1 MIRRPPRPTRTDTLF
16 PYTTLFRSI
25 FLQERL
31 PHSRP
36 GSEDAHRG
44 RADNPVGQIDEV
56 THLAEQAPTL
66 TAVLVPMRLGK
77 STCAHA
83 VVRDQG
89 SARRSQ
95 HPARFSHTLAVA
107 AIESR
112 AEEHTSELQSLMR
125 I

>member
-36 GSEDAHRG
+36 GSEAAHRG

-77 STCAHA
+77 SPCAHA

-89 SARRSQ
+89 SARSS
-95 HPARFSHTLAVA
+95 HDPARLRPK
-107 AIESR
+107 IGR
-112 AEEHTSELQSLMR
+112 ASVREGECRHV
-125 I
+125 